1 MNGPNMLG
9 LAGALLAGYAYIPQI
24 THLIKERCTAGL
36 SRSAFSLWLIS
47 SVLVTIN
54 AIFIESVVFIILGS
68 VQIVSTGII
77 FAFTTRYRDQ
87 ICEYH
92 QSTPLS
98 GTKNLR

>member
-1 MNGPNMLG
+1 MLG
-9 LAGALLAGYAYIPQI
+9 LAGALLAGYDYIPQI